1 MITLNHCP
9 DWIFDVVAS
18 AVAVEFLS
26 SPLSLASVTQRF
38 IEGMAEVYDEIETDR
53 LMAVSE
59 NMILFLNEAEVGE
72 ASVDVLN
79 SYCFFRIK
87 FQMDKSPRKLGG
99 VFGSAIK
106 GEKVQN
112 HDTAKSVK
120 RFKAF
125 LFALRNGGMPSVSS
139 DWKLETDTTIPKLS
153 SLLSTK
159 TSILDEL

>member
-38 IEGMAEVYDEIETDR
+38 IKGMAEVYDEIETDR

-79 SYCFFRIK
+79 SFCFFRIK

-99 VFGSAIK
+99 LFGSAIK

-112 HDTAKSVK
+112 HDIAKSIK

-125 LFALRNGGMPSVSS
+125 LFALKNWDNLVLLVIMKLLIKLTFYQTTKVSEIYALLLPS
-139 DWKLETDTTIPKLS
+139 
-153 SLLSTK
+153 
-159 TSILDEL
+159 